1 MGNDR
6 KRKPS
11 LKANPIAKSLSSP
24 ANRQR
29 VVPDRRRK
37 LLEKIRKKEGS

>member
-6 KRKPS
+6 KRKPK
-11 LKANPIAKSLSSP
+11 LRVNLAAKSLSSP

-29 VVPDRRRK
+29 VVPDKRRK
-37 LLEKIRKKEGS
+37 MLEKIRKKEQT